1 MDAQPSQPERP
12 ASLIAAPYIRAF
24 LMRVLQEERERE
36 AQHGAEAQAQED
48 QRREVE
54 RRAEELRACQKVAGG
69 SLGPSG
75 TLADCVSSAGELWS
89 EGVCMGAVE

>member
-54 RRAEELRACQKVAGG
+54 RRAEEKSMNNPGTRCVHVA
-69 SLGPSG
+69 
-75 TLADCVSSAGELWS
+75 ASANVQSVG
-89 EGVCMGAVE
+89 